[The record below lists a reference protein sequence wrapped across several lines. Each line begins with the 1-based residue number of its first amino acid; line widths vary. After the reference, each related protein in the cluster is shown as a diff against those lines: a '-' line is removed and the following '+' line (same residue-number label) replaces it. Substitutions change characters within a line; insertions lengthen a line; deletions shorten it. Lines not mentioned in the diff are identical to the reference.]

1 MDRHPSGARTGA
13 RKSAR
18 RDHEGLWDWNLVSN
32 RIHFSPGWIALVGC
46 QDHEVGSTP
55 EEWLDRVHPDDS
67 EQLLRDIEAT
77 RADGSSDFDLRYRL
91 RHKDGTYRWMCSRG
105 LVIRNDDGDATRL
118 TGTQADITVET
129 VTDRLTGLP
138 NRLLLLDRLTQS
150 IARARRHPT
159 FQFALMLVE
168 LGRPSGQAQ
177 RSQPAADPLLS
188 GAARRLET
196 CLRMPD
202 AMSDLR
208 LNDLVARVDGDQFAV
223 LLDGLSGLNH
233 AKDVAERIL
242 AEMLAPFS
250 VGSQEV
256 QLAPSIGIALS
267 ATRYTTP
274 DEAMRDAETALHRA
288 RMLGGSH
295 CAVFDA
301 DALKAEE
308 SALHLEG
315 ELELALQRGEFELVY
330 QPIVS
335 LVSNAVVGFEAL
347 VRWRHSELGVIS
359 PLDFIPIAERTGMIV
374 PLGQWILQEACL
386 QLKVWQAGVPAARDV
401 WMSVNLSGAQLGDGT
416 LAEQVE
422 QALRNADLEARS
434 LVLELTEGVAMDN
447 PVAVTT
453 LLMRLRAMGVRIS
466 IDDFG
471 TGYSSLAYLRQF
483 PVDSLKIDQ
492 SFVRSIAND
501 KDTAA
506 IVTSI
511 VAMAKEL
518 GLSVVAEGVEKEAQL
533 AMLRSLHCES
543 VQGYLFA
550 EPLDAKSAEGFLRYG
565 PAVPVASLG
574 LPIGNGDRGI
584 FSLPRLWSAVGLPE
598 IGRHLLMA
606 GAVVV
611 VLATAGVGAIVYREY
626 RIDTGA
632 VPSAEAAPV
641 TRTDPFE
648 IDYEALAP
656 PGLAKNDPPPPLAP
670 AQPGIAP
677 SAPTL
682 WPGLPPAATRRSA
695 GPVARTTFEVE
706 HLHRMGKCRGRL
718 IVSVD
723 GLEFEEQKATGES
736 FILPH
741 GEFVH
746 TVDKGTLTI
755 RTAAKA
761 YRFTT
766 VVKPSREGDDAQLAR
781 MADTIIRSRAR

>member
-1 MDRHPSGARTGA
+1 MDRHPSGARTGT

-46 QDHEVGSTP
+46 QDHEIGSTP
-55 EEWLDRVHPDDS
+55 EEWLQRVHPDDGN
-67 EQLLRDIEAT
+67 QLLRDIETA
-77 RADGSSDFDLRYRL
+77 RADGTCDFDLRYRL

-105 LVIRNDDGDATRL
+105 LVIRNDDGDAIRL

-129 VTDRLTGLP
+129 VTDQLTGLP

-159 FQFALMLVE
+159 FHFALMLVE
-168 LGRPSGQAQ
+168 LGRPAGQAL
-177 RSQPAADPLLS
+177 RSQPAADSLLS

-202 AMSDLR
+202 AMSDQR

-223 LLDGLSGLNH
+223 LLDGLSGLTH

-250 VGSQEV
+250 VGSQDL

-274 DEAMRDAETALHRA
+274 DEALRDAETALHRA

-308 SALHLEG
+308 SELQLEG

-386 QLKVWQAGVPAARDV
+386 QLKVWQARVPGARNV
-401 WMSVNLSGAQLGDGT
+401 WMSVNLSGTQLRDEK

-422 QALRNADLEARS
+422 EALGNADLEARS
-434 LVLELTEGVAMDN
+434 LVLELTEGVAMDD

-483 PVDSLKIDQ
+483 PVDALKIDQ

-511 VAMAKEL
+511 VAMAREL

-533 AMLRSLHCES
+533 AMLRSLQCES

-550 EPLDAKSAEGFLRYG
+550 EPLDANSAEGFLRTG

-574 LPIGNGDRGI
+574 LPIGNGDGGV
-584 FSLPRLWSAVGLPE
+584 FSLPRFWSALGLPE
-598 IGRHLLMA
+598 IGRHLLMT

-632 VPSAEAAPV
+632 VPSAEASPV
-641 TRTDPFE
+641 PRTDPFE
-648 IDYEALAP
+648 IDYEASVGNEATPL
-656 PGLAKNDPPPPLAP
+656 LPPPMPTPPAIAP
-670 AQPGIAP
+670 APFPG
-677 SAPTL
+677 
-682 WPGLPPAATRRSA
+682 PAATATRRSA
-695 GPVARTTFEVE
+695 GPVMRTSFDVE

-723 GLEFEEQKATGES
+723 GLEFEEQRAAGES

-761 YRFTT
+761 YRFTA
-766 VVKPSREGDDAQLAR
+766 VEKPSREGVDAQLAR
-781 MADTIIRSRAR
+781 IAEIIIRSRVR